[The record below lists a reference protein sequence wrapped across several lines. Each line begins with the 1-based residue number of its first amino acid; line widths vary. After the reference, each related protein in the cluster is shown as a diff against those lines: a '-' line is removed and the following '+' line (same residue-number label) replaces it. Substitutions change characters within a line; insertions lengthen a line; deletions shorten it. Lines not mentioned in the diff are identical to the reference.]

1 MTKPIKCFAVT
12 ILWLSPLLFAARP
25 EVRETIIHEISD
37 RRVIVERA
45 SGIILPDPPEPV
57 VRPDPE
63 PETAERLAE
72 MADEWRA
79 HRIAHPTI
87 HAGATVYRLP
97 DGKTV
102 THVSN
107 FSVNNGPMV
116 SFWSSADFS
125 ILAHPG
131 GFTQPTP
138 EGDVNYSMLLF
149 WTLHD
154 VATWKAFMDRRGM
167 DYEHPDVPEFPDGL
181 ATWIPDQREKAQ
193 QPDAATARAINHIHE
208 HHNAHLAELKAEYAK
223 LEAER
228 AARRA
233 ELEANPPQPR
243 DIHLR
248 VSRLSPEQA
257 EAWHKHALE
266 SKGGRP

>member
-1 MTKPIKCFAVT
+1 
-12 ILWLSPLLFAARP
+12 
-25 EVRETIIHEISD
+25 
-37 RRVIVERA
+37 
-45 SGIILPDPPEPV
+45 
-57 VRPDPE
+57 
-63 PETAERLAE
+63 
-72 MADEWRA
+72 
-79 HRIAHPTI
+79 
-87 HAGATVYRLP
+87 
-97 DGKTV
+97 
-102 THVSN
+102 
-107 FSVNNGPMV
+107 
-116 SFWSSADFS
+116 
-125 ILAHPG
+125 
-131 GFTQPTP
+131 
-138 EGDVNYSMLLF
+138 VNYSMLLF

-167 DYEHPDVPEFPDGL
+167 DYEHPSVPEFPDGP

-228 AARRA
+228 AALRA

-257 EAWHKHALE
+257 EAWHNHALE